1 MVDLI
6 RYLRFLRQC
15 DPFFVFGKVVIT
27 TLAIEHEQME
37 SINAK
42 LSTAHPRYSKHK
54 ASGQAFVKIEGQFF
68 YLGLHG
74 SEISTLNEVSPV
86 SLSVLVVLRLSNTER
101 GSVSF
106 LVL

>member
-1 MVDLI
+1 
-6 RYLRFLRQC
+6 
-15 DPFFVFGKVVIT
+15 
-27 TLAIEHEQME
+27 
-37 SINAK
+37 
-42 LSTAHPRYSKHK
+42 
-54 ASGQAFVKIEGQFF
+54 VKIEGQFF